1 MKKINSI
8 KLMFTFAGC
17 FLGAGYVSGQ
27 ELWQFFGSFGKV
39 GFIGIAIAAVLLSA
53 FGIILTRYVQL
64 TGISDMD
71 KVIIKKDNKLLRGIF
86 VALEIFFL
94 FGIFVIM
101 TAGVGAML
109 EQVYGISHLLGSA
122 AFVILVAL
130 TAITGMSGMVTAFS
144 VTVPALVIMS
154 AVIFAVSGAEIGF
167 GDISFTPSPAENPL
181 LQNWL
186 VSAVVFVS
194 YNLFASIGILTPIGK
209 AVEKKKTLY
218 TGIIGGGVL
227 LFIIALGIM
236 LTMAIHTDSVSE
248 QLPMLAA
255 AQSLSPVF
263 TFIFALLLF
272 GGMFGTSVSSIF
284 AIDEFAKARFK
295 ISKKV
300 SVLVILLLSTL
311 SFAGSIVGFDKLI
324 GIVYPV
330 CGYLGVAALVLIV
343 VNFVKVKLNKER

>member
-27 ELWQFFGSFGKV
+27 ELWQFFGSFGK
-39 GFIGIAIAAVLLSA
+39 IGLLGMAVAAVLLSA
-53 FGIILTRYVQL
+53 FGVVLTRYVQL

-71 KVIIKKDNKLLRGIF
+71 KVVIKKDIKSLRSVF
-86 VALEIFFL
+86 VFLEVFFL

-109 EQVYGISHLLGSA
+109 EQVFGINPLLGSA
-122 AFVILVAL
+122 VFALLAAL
-130 TAITGMSGMVTAFS
+130 TAICGISGMITAFS
-144 VTVPALVIMS
+144 VTVPALVVMS
-154 AVIFAVSGAEIGF
+154 AVIFAVSAVKNGF
-167 GDISFTPSPAENPL
+167 ASADFSVSTNTNPL
-181 LQNWL
+181 LHNWL

-194 YNLFASIGILTPIGK
+194 YNLFASVGILTPIGK
-209 AVEKKKTLY
+209 EVKSKKTLY

-227 LFIIALGIM
+227 LLLIAFGIM
-236 LTMAIHTDSVSE
+236 LTMAMNPTSISA

-255 AQSLSPVF
+255 AENISPVF

-272 GGMFGTSVSSIF
+272 GGMFGTSVSSVF
-284 AIDEFAKARFK
+284 AIDEFVKARFNV
-295 ISKKV
+295 SKKV
-300 SVLVILLLSTL
+300 SVGVIVALAVLA
-311 SFAGSIVGFDKLI
+311 FAGSVFGFDKLI

-343 VNFVKVKLNKER
+343 VNFVRMKLNKQ